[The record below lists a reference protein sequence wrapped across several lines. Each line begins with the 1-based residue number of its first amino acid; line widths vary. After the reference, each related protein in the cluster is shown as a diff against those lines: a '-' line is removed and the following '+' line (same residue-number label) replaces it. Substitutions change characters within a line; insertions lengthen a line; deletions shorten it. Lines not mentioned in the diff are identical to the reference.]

1 MNNVLKLLIAVI
13 LLASVGIVIGEQ
25 LSHPANAN
33 YLMPSNQIDQSK
45 AYGNLTSIDSL
56 ASEEKVFVG
65 SIKSN
70 KYHYPACEWAK
81 KIKPS
86 NEIWFSSSADAVAH
100 GYVPCKV
107 CNPP

>member
-1 MNNVLKLLIAVI
+1 MNNGFKLLLAVV
-13 LLASVGIVIGEQ
+13 LLASVGLVVGDQ
-25 LSHPANAN
+25 LGHRASNSN
-33 YLMPSNQIDQSK
+33 LTPSIQIDQGTVI
-45 AYGNLTSIDSL
+45 GNLTSADNH

-70 KYHYPACEWAK
+70 KYHYPDCEWAK

-86 NEIWFSSSADAVAH
+86 NQIWFSSPADAVAH

>member
-1 MNNVLKLLIAVI
+1 MNNGFKLLIAVI
-13 LLASVGIVIGEQ
+13 LLSSVGLVIGDQ
-25 LSHPANAN
+25 LSHTVNTN
-33 YLMPSNQIDQSK
+33 YLTQSIQSDQSK
-45 AYGNLTSIDSL
+45 AAGNLTSADNH

-70 KYHYPACEWAK
+70 KYHYPYCEWAK

>member
-1 MNNVLKLLIAVI
+1 MNNGFKLLLAVV
-13 LLASVGIVIGEQ
+13 LLASVGLVVGDQ
-25 LSHPANAN
+25 LGHRASNSN
-33 YLMPSNQIDQSK
+33 LTPSIQIDQGTVIGS
-45 AYGNLTSIDSL
+45 LTSADNH

-70 KYHYPACEWAK
+70 KYHYPDCEWAK

-86 NEIWFSSSADAVAH
+86 NRIWFSSPADAMAH

>member
-1 MNNVLKLLIAVI
+1 MNNVFKLLIAVI
-13 LLASVGIVIGEQ
+13 LLASVGLVIGDQ
-25 LSHPANAN
+25 LSHPANTS
-33 YLMPSNQIDQSK
+33 YLTPSIQIDQTK
-45 AYGNLTSIDSL
+45 AAGNLTSADNH

-70 KYHYPACEWAK
+70 KYHYPDCEWAK